1 MDKAYYVA
9 TLRTLTEVSPL
20 TDMLNDA
27 FHKNVNGRRFHYY
40 DGRDNSDYQYRDQQ
54 ILFFADSVN
63 NRFSR
68 EDDGSPDKHGGVKFF
83 VLE

>member
-40 DGRDNSDYQYRDQQ
+40 DGRDNSDYQYRDQ
-54 ILFFADSVN
+54 
-63 NRFSR
+63 
-68 EDDGSPDKHGGVKFF
+68 
-83 VLE
+83 